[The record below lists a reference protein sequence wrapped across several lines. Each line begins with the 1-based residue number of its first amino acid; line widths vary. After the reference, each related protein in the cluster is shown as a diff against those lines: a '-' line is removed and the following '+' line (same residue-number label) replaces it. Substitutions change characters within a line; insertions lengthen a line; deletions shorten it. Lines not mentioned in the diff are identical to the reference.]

1 MQNRTPFFVPVFLVF
16 LLGWAAGCT
25 AEDPAAAVD
34 SAEPFQELPEAHRE
48 MVSVP
53 GGSFIQSTPDGESF
67 EHYIDPFSLS
77 ARLVTYELWTAVRN
91 WAVEEGAY
99 RFIEPGR
106 RAEPDA
112 AEPDAAH
119 TDAAHT
125 DAEGAEIDL
134 PVTRITWFDAVV
146 WLNAYSELAGLEPVY
161 RGADGRSIVRDAT
174 AMEHRPPAIT
184 AAANA
189 NGYRL
194 PTEGEWQF
202 AAAWRGSSTGGS
214 GGRNDDA
221 SGRAQRHDGSYW
233 TPPDWASGA
242 AGPTEED
249 ARAVAWFHGVRDAE
263 AHPVALLQ
271 PNALGIYDMNGNLW
285 EWVWDYFAPY
295 PEQAQRNYQGPQQP
309 SAGGSGVY
317 RVIRGGSVTATHAL
331 MRIGLRAGFRP
342 EYPEFNNGLR
352 PAR

>member
-1 MQNRTPFFVPVFLVF
+1 VAVSSKAPRKASPTR
-16 LLGWAAGCT
+16 
-25 AEDPAAAVD
+25 AAAPAGNG
-34 SAEPFQELPEAHRE
+34 SRRP
-48 MVSVP
+48 
-53 GGSFIQSTPDGESF
+53 GSFRAAV
-67 EHYIDPFSLS
+67 S
-77 ARLVTYELWTAVRN
+77 ASGQ
-91 WAVEEGAY
+91 EGGY
-99 RFIEPGR
+99 RFLEPGR
-106 RAEPDA
+106 RAEPDSA
-112 AEPDAAH
+112 
-119 TDAAHT
+119 

-146 WLNAYSELAGLEPVY
+146 WLNAYSELTGLEPVY
-161 RGADGRSIVRDAT
+161 RSGDGRSVVRDAT
-174 AMEHRPPAIT
+174 AVEHRAPAIT
-184 AAANA
+184 AVPEA

-202 AAAWRGSSTGGS
+202 AAAWRGS
-214 GGRNDDA
+214 NDDA
-221 SGRAQRHDGSYW
+221 SGRAQHHDGSYW

-242 AGPTEED
+242 AGPAEDD

-317 RVIRGGSVTATHAL
+317 RVIRGGSVTATHGL